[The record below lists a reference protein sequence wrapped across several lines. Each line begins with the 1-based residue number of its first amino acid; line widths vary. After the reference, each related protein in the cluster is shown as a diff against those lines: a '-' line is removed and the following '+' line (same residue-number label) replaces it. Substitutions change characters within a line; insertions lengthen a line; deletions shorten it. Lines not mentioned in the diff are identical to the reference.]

1 MKWVI
6 TAKLHLWWQEK
17 LDFLLVFDTWHD
29 INSQK
34 VRRDFGIWSS
44 ERRDE
49 RGRRC
54 LMHCTPLQQVRKF
67 VGDVLNELCWWG
79 LRPKYPFYECYS
91 RMTPGQLLI
100 WAWLRGRSPKLLWA
114 WDQSWSRQ
122 PWMWS
127 LWPVYTSVGALLQPV
142 SARPLIG
149 QWPLSPASDW
159 PRLVPRSAPALMC
172 RWRLWGRQGW
182 HETTQASPC

>member
-34 VRRDFGIWSS
+34 VRRDFGIWSR
-44 ERRDE
+44 ERIGE
-49 RGRRC
+49 RMEMSCALHAISRWES
-54 LMHCTPLQQVRKF
+54 F
-67 VGDVLNELCWWG
+67 VGDRLYELCWWW
-79 LRPKYPFYECYS
+79 LRPKYPLWMLGQNDTASE
-91 RMTPGQLLI
+91 QLLI

-114 WDQSWSRQ
+114 RDQSWSRQ

-127 LWPVYTSVGALLQPV
+127 LWPVSVLYCILCQSGLWLATGPCP
-142 SARPLIG
+142 RPLIG
-149 QWPLSPASDW
+149 WGWSLAR
-159 PRLVPRSAPALMC
+159 PR
-172 RWRLWGRQGW
+172 
-182 HETTQASPC
+182 H